1 MFKIG
6 KIGDRVRT
14 KGYIGSNYGINN
26 NTVCYTGIIIGISKN
41 TVLVKFDDWGKFHM
55 KYLVVWKDQI
65 LSMTILCA

>member
-14 KGYIGSNYGINN
+14 KGYIGSSNYSINN

-41 TVLVKFDDWGKFHM
+41 TVLVKFDDWGKFHI
-55 KYLVVWKDQI
+55 WKDQI